1 MMPLVK
7 HLSGYYRWA
16 ANDSKIPY
24 SALRFKLFVA
34 SASAALQS
42 THHIGRPFL
51 SIDIL
56 QVKPLAMQM

>member
-1 MMPLVK
+1 MMPLGK

-24 SALRFKLFVA
+24 SVLRFKLFA
-34 SASAALQS
+34 AAAAALQS

-51 SIDIL
+51 SIDIP
-56 QVKPLAMQM
+56 QVKPLAVQM

>member
-1 MMPLVK
+1 MMPLGK

-24 SALRFKLFVA
+24 SALRFKLFA
-34 SASAALQS
+34 AAAALQS

-56 QVKPLAMQM
+56 QVKPLAVQI

>member
-1 MMPLVK
+1 MMPLGK

-24 SALRFKLFVA
+24 SVLRFKLFA
-34 SASAALQS
+34 AAAAAALQS

-51 SIDIL
+51 SIDIP
-56 QVKPLAMQM
+56 QVKPLAVQM

>member
-1 MMPLVK
+1 MMPLGK

-24 SALRFKLFVA
+24 SALRFKLFA
-34 SASAALQS
+34 AAALQS

-56 QVKPLAMQM
+56 QVKPLAVQM